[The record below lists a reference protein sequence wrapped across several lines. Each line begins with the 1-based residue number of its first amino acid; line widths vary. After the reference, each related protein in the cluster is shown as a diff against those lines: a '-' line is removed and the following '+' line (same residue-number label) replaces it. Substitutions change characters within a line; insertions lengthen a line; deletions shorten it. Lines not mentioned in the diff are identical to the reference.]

1 MVVNDLLNPDQLRS
15 VEVTLRM
22 FEENLRMTASWLDGA
37 EENGI
42 LYRRKVALSKER
54 RKAARQRINAALDE
68 IAVLARMLDLSPEE
82 KDAIGLIR
90 GRLAVSWANLIDS
103 QSGKLNRY
111 GDVDPRLEG
120 ILDPA
125 IQRLVEL
132 AQELEMLFEG

>member
-1 MVVNDLLNPDQLRS
+1 VNDLLNPDQLRS

>member
-1 MVVNDLLNPDQLRS
+1 MNDLLNPDQLRS